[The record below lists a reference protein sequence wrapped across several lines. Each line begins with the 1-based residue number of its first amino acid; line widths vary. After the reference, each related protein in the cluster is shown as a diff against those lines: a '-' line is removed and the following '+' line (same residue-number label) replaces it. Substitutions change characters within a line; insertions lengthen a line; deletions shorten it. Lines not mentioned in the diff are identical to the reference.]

1 MGQLFLSELAG
12 TTVMMTIGVGV
23 TMNVNLLR
31 TKGHSGGYLM
41 GAFGWALGV
50 YAGVYLAG
58 ASGAHLNPAVTLAK
72 VLEGSGELAPG
83 VAVDAATVA
92 VFVAAQLAGAMLGA
106 TLAWLAYRDHFRAGA
121 VKGGTVTVFATSP
134 QLRSAG
140 QNFLTEVI
148 ATFLLVL
155 VILRMGDTP
164 SGLGPLGVAMLV
176 LGVGLGIGGPTG
188 WSINPARDLGAR
200 IAHALLPVA
209 GKGDSDWS
217 YAWVP
222 VVGPL
227 VGAGVAVVVAGV
239 MA

>member
-1 MGQLFLSELAG
+1 MGQVFLSELAG

-23 TMNVNLLR
+23 TMNINLLH
-31 TKGHSGGYLM
+31 TKGHRGGYLM

-58 ASGAHLNPAVTLAK
+58 PSGAHLNPAVTFAK
-72 VLEGSGELAPG
+72 VLEGSGSLAPG
-83 VAVDAATVA
+83 VTTDAQTITAYV
-92 VFVAAQLAGAMLGA
+92 VAQLVGAMVGA
-106 TLAWLAYRDHFRAGA
+106 TLAWLAYRDHFRSGR
-121 VKGGTVTVFATSP
+121 VEGGTVSVFATGP
-134 QLRSAG
+134 QLRSLG
-140 QNFLTEVI
+140 QNSLTEAI

-176 LGVGLGIGGPTG
+176 LGVGLGVGGPTG
-188 WSINPARDLGAR
+188 WAINPARDLGAR

-209 GKGDSDWS
+209 GKGPSDWS

-227 VGAGVAVVVAGV
+227 VGAGVAAVVAGTLG
-239 MA
+239 